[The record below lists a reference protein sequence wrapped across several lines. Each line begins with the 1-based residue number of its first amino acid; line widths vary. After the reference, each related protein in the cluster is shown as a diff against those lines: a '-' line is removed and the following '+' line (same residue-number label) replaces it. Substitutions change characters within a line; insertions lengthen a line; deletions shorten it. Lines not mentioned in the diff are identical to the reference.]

1 MGAMKIRGLNQLLL
15 LSGDRLPGHDPGGAA
30 VRYLESVSALQIARE
45 HGPDWLLGAALNPF
59 KYREEE
65 GGAQYLKARKKL
77 LAGAD
82 FLTLQLGFD
91 AAKHVEAQ
99 AWMRAQGCMK
109 PMLACVMS
117 LTDKPPRA
125 AGRARRC
132 HHRHHARVV
141 GQGRDVSQAF
151 AARRSIERLALQIVG
166 LQLMGYAGAHVSG
179 VHAGRTAVAGPGA
192 HRATG
197 SDYFAGRMA

>member
-1 MGAMKIRGLNQLLL
+1 M
-15 LSGDRLPGHDPGGAA
+15 
-30 VRYLESVSALQIARE
+30 
-45 HGPDWLLGAALNPF
+45 NPF

-117 LTDKPPRA
+117 
-125 AGRARRC
+125 
-132 HHRHHARVV
+132 
-141 GQGRDVSQAF
+141 
-151 AARRSIERLALQIVG
+151 
-166 LQLMGYAGAHVSG
+166 
-179 VHAGRTAVAGPGA
+179 
-192 HRATG
+192 
-197 SDYFAGRMA
+197 

>member
-1 MGAMKIRGLNQLLL
+1 MKIRGLNQLLL

-99 AWMRAQGCMK
+99 AWMRAGCMK

-117 LTDKPPRA
+117 
-125 AGRARRC
+125 
-132 HHRHHARVV
+132 
-141 GQGRDVSQAF
+141 
-151 AARRSIERLALQIVG
+151 
-166 LQLMGYAGAHVSG
+166 
-179 VHAGRTAVAGPGA
+179 
-192 HRATG
+192 
-197 SDYFAGRMA
+197 

>member
-1 MGAMKIRGLNQLLL
+1 MQRGHLAGWPLLPAFADRVGAHSDLSPLEGAGALGDPAASLLHFQARTASARICCVRWGDEDPWPESLLL

-117 LTDKPPRA
+117 
-125 AGRARRC
+125 
-132 HHRHHARVV
+132 
-141 GQGRDVSQAF
+141 
-151 AARRSIERLALQIVG
+151 
-166 LQLMGYAGAHVSG
+166 
-179 VHAGRTAVAGPGA
+179 
-192 HRATG
+192 
-197 SDYFAGRMA
+197 

>member
-1 MGAMKIRGLNQLLL
+1 M
-15 LSGDRLPGHDPGGAA
+15 
-30 VRYLESVSALQIARE
+30 RYLESVSALQIARE

-99 AWMRAQGCMK
+99 AWMHAQHGMK

-117 LTDKPPRA
+117 LTDKRA
-125 AGRARRC
+125 AARAVPGVVITDTMRELL
-132 HHRHHARVV
+132 ARS
-141 GQGRDVSQAF
+141 RTSPRPLRPD
-151 AARRSIERLALQIVG
+151 AASSAWPCRSWACG
-166 LQLMGYAGAHVSG
+166 
-179 VHAGRTAVAGPGA
+179 
-192 HRATG
+192 
-197 SDYFAGRMA
+197 

>member
-1 MGAMKIRGLNQLLL
+1 MAAMKTRGLNQLLL

-99 AWMRAQGCMK
+99 AWMHAQHGMK

-117 LTDKPPRA
+117 LTDKRA
-125 AGRARRC
+125 AALRAVPGVVITDTMRELL
-132 HHRHHARVV
+132 ARS
-141 GQGRDVSQAF
+141 RTSPRPLRPD
-151 AARRSIERLALQIVG
+151 AASSAWPCRSWACG
-166 LQLMGYAGAHVSG
+166 
-179 VHAGRTAVAGPGA
+179 
-192 HRATG
+192 
-197 SDYFAGRMA
+197 